1 MTRLPLVDFAAR
13 YSITSHRE
21 ALEYAESLGL
31 VIGAYDPDVNSDI
44 PREGLTVTEAAD
56 IAAKD
61 VSLVYVLVGLTG
73 VGK

>member
-1 MTRLPLVDFAAR
+1 MTRLPLADFAAR
-13 YSITSHRE
+13 YNLPYRAALAIAE
-21 ALEYAESLGL
+21 ARSL